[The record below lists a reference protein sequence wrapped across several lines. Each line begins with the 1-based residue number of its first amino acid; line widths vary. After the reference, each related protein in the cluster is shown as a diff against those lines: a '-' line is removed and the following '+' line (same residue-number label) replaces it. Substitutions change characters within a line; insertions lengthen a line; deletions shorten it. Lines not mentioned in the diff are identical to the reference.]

1 MQRVPRFSKRAESRL
16 NFNVSAGGGRV
27 GTRGRKAL
35 IFLAMIALGTVVSVI
50 SAAPLLPLLALAVD
64 PNLMAH
70 WTLDEGTGQ
79 IVNDSSA
86 SSNNGILGTIAS
98 SDPGDPTWTTGT
110 SPSRQPMVLGQQVA
124 TLSASRVPPPK
135 AFARRGCAPMRAF

>member
-1 MQRVPRFSKRAESRL
+1 M
-16 NFNVSAGGGRV
+16 
-27 GTRGRKAL
+27 GTQGRKAL

-124 TLSASRVPPPK
+124 TLSASRGPAASERNQGLPLPVAPLLRLPAVPWLPGQTR
-135 AFARRGCAPMRAF
+135 AQEAR